1 MAKTGTRS
9 KRLQGAKLCNETNFS
24 AFNNDLPLWNET
36 TNMPFKPGDRFPDI
50 DMQER
55 ADINLTMNKLVS
67 NDIDEILHEYI
78 IDWPIKNPIT
88 GRKIKQIAA
97 ELPIFSTVMKTWSQ
111 LLSSCFTGIEVN
123 GVERPD
129 LYETLSIA
137 IDDIIK
143 NKFTCCDRA
152 SICYKNDAGRP
163 VIHIYSDKNIVL
175 HRTKADER
183 IVTITNVEYFDN
195 GVCQLEA
202 ISYLPNKSVYRT
214 VYNYS
219 DRKIGK
225 VITGPDLLDA
235 MNNATYSMNGT
246 ATGDYGMPE
255 LYDCFTAAKLAI
267 RAFVIYATLLEWKKN
282 VTFVAPGSSII
293 KDIYSGVASLT
304 TGSSISY
311 DDKNSEVMEHNHDV
325 SYISPKLDLD
335 EAERAV
341 LFSLKQVS
349 LYSQLSDILLGYRK
363 LSGNDSGRAILA
375 DCITT
380 ISAAKGYIKDLA
392 GEIKELAVKLCEL
405 DNEDITAS
413 EVKIQTIKP
422 EDVLLNIVNGLG
434 VEPDERDASEAR
446 SIETI

>member
-1 MAKTGTRS
+1 MAKTGTRN
-9 KRLQGAKLCNETNFS
+9 KKLQGAKLCNETNFS
-24 AFNNDLPLWNET
+24 AFNNDLPLWDET

-97 ELPIFSTVMKTWSQ
+97 ELPIFSTVMKTWNQ
-111 LLSSCFTGIEVN
+111 LLSSCFVGIEVN
-123 GVERPD
+123 GINRED
-129 LYETLSIA
+129 LYETLEVA

-163 VIHIYSDKNIVL
+163 IIHIYSDKNIVL

-183 IVTITNVEYFDN
+183 IITITNVEYYDD
-195 GVCQLEA
+195 GVCNLEA

-214 VYNYS
+214 VYEYQN
-219 DRKIGK
+219 RKIGK
-225 VITGPDLLDA
+225 VIVETELLSA
-235 MNNATYSMNGT
+235 MNTATYSINGT
-246 ATGDYGMPE
+246 ANGDYGMPE

-282 VTFVAPGSSII
+282 VTFIAPGSSIV

-325 SYISPKLDLD
+325 SYVAPKLDLD
-335 EAERAV
+335 EAERTV

-363 LSGNDSGRAILA
+363 LTGNDSGRAILA

-380 ISAAKGYIKDLA
+380 ISAAKGYLKEIA
-392 GEIKELAVKLCEL
+392 GEVKELAVKLAEL
-405 DNEDITAS
+405 ND
-413 EVKIQTIKP
+413 EVIEAKDVKVQIKRP
-422 EDVLLNIVNGLG
+422 EDVLLDIVNGLG
-434 VEPDERDASEAR
+434 VEPDKRDESELN
-446 SIETI
+446 SIVNV